1 MTLPIRLYNSLTKSV
16 EAFSPV
22 RDGIVRMYSCGPTVY
37 DTAHIGNLRAF
48 IAADTLQRM
57 LRTVGGYDVR
67 WVMNV
72 TDIDDK
78 TIDGSAPGSAR
89 WRADMGPQSG
99 DALVDLRTFT
109 TYFERMFKDD
119 IQAVGIQ
126 PGHFYAMPRATDYI
140 KDMQELILDIVK
152 HGVGYVS
159 DGSVYFSTT
168 AYRQLE
174 LPDGRRATYGRIFQ
188 IDEEHFREGVRID
201 ADEYDRE
208 SVSDFVLWK
217 GRKGQEPYW
226 DFVVDGHSVP
236 GRPGWHIECSAMSKV
251 LLDLPF
257 DIHTGGVDL
266 RFPHHED
273 ELAQC
278 TAGYHSY
285 DQAMFWFHNE
295 FLEVEGRKMSKS
307 LGNFFVLSDLVKRGL
322 DPLDIRYAMMSAH
335 YRSVYNFTFENVTAM
350 AKGRRRIQETIWKL
364 VENGAILGS
373 EQQNHASVPP
383 ISIVFERLA
392 DDLHTPTAM
401 SELYGY
407 VASVDAVV
415 NDMSAAERNAALADL
430 SRVNDVFAVW
440 SFEAR
445 PALNIPTR
453 IQQIADERWAAR
465 TAKNWAESDRL
476 RDLLASEGWSVKD
489 GSAGYVLEPRS

>member
-16 EAFSPV
+16 ETFSPV
-22 RDGIVRMYSCGPTVY
+22 HDGIVRMYSCGPTVY

-48 IAADTLQRM
+48 IAADTLQRT
-57 LRTVGGYDVR
+57 LRTIGGYDVR

-78 TIDGSAPGSAR
+78 TIDGSARGSVR
-89 WRADMGPQSG
+89 WKEDMGPQTG

-109 TYFERMFKDD
+109 MYFERLFKAD
-119 IQAVGIQ
+119 IQAVGIRQ
-126 PGHFYAMPRATDYI
+126 DHFFAMPRATDYI
-140 KDMQELILDIVK
+140 KDMQELILDIVR

-159 DGSVYFSTT
+159 DGSVYFSTS
-168 AYRQLE
+168 AYRNLE

-226 DFVVDGHSVP
+226 DFEVDGQNVP

-251 LLDLPF
+251 LLGLPF

-278 TAGYHSY
+278 TAGYHSH

-307 LGNFFVLSDLVKRGL
+307 LGNFFVLSDLVQRGL

-335 YRSVYNFTFENVTAM
+335 YRSVYNFTFENVSAM

-364 VENGAILGS
+364 IEHGASRDGEKQYHSDVPSI
-373 EQQNHASVPP
+373 AS
-383 ISIVFERLA
+383 VFERFA

-407 VASVDAVV
+407 VSSVDAVM
-415 NDMSAAERNAALADL
+415 NTMSDSERNAALADL
-430 SRVNDVFAVW
+430 SRVNDVVAVW
-440 SFEAR
+440 SFDAR
-445 PALNIPTR
+445 PTHSIPAR
-453 IQQIADERWAAR
+453 IQQLADERWAAR
-465 TAKNWAESDRL
+465 SAKNWAESDRL
-476 RDLLASEGWSVKD
+476 RDVLASEGWSVKD
-489 GSAGYVLEPRS
+489 GAAGYVLEPRS